1 MGGLDMADPAGLWLL
16 RLCFCCWGNAALRAS
31 YPPWAGGL
39 AGVCVYDRGTRVC
52 AGHMKPLRTRLIG
65 TSTTG
70 QRLRREQSQV
80 KEQESAPIH
89 DPATAS
95 WGWH

>member
-1 MGGLDMADPAGLWLL
+1 MGGLDMADPAGLG
-16 RLCFCCWGNAALRAS
+16 CSDSVSAAALRAS
-31 YPPWAGGL
+31 HPPWARGP

-70 QRLRREQSQV
+70 QRLRHEQSQV